1 LEVLIIGAGGFG
13 CAVADALMA
22 GSAYVVAG
30 FLDDR
35 SSELDTVLGHPVLG
49 RITDL
54 KTVHQAH
61 SRVVVAIGNNDRRRE
76 LCLLAQSIGFELV
89 TVVHPRAIV
98 SPHAHIA
105 PGAMVMAG
113 AVVGTE
119 AQVGLGAIVNTAAV
133 VDHHASVGE
142 FAHLGVGA
150 CMAGHSAL
158 GPGAWLQEGCVLR
171 SGQAVAEG
179 AVLESSSRG
188 QRP

>member
-1 LEVLIIGAGGFG
+1 MNLPVLIIGAGGFG
-13 CAVADALMA
+13 CAVADALAA
-22 GSAYVVAG
+22 GSDYTVAG

-35 SSELDTVLGHPVLG
+35 GFELGTVLGHPVLG
-49 RITDL
+49 RIADL
-54 KTVHQAH
+54 KNVGHGR
-61 SRVVVAIGNNDRRRE
+61 SRVVVAIGNNDRRRV
-76 LCLLAQSIGFELV
+76 LYLLAQSIGFELV

-98 SPHAHIA
+98 SAHARLA

-119 AQVGLGAIVNTAAV
+119 AQVGQGAIVNTAAV

-158 GPGAWLQEGCVLR
+158 GPGAWLKEGCVLR
-171 SGQAVAEG
+171 SGQSFTEG
-179 AVLESSSRG
+179 APVGQVL
-188 QRP
+188 